1 MNEQCEKKVKWLRNG
16 ADKKNNLPGSHGVWK
31 VLIVDDDSE
40 VHVVTK
46 MVLSRVI
53 FEEKKIRF
61 FSAYSGAEGK
71 KLLEEH
77 PDIAVIFLDVV
88 MESEDAGLQLAR
100 YIRHELNNRMV
111 RIVLRTGHP
120 GQAPSES
127 VIVDYEINDYKE
139 KTELTTQKL
148 YTSMIV
154 ALRSY
159 RDLVVID
166 NNRKGLKKVIE
177 ASASIFELQSLGR
190 FATGVLIQLVALL
203 HLQPS
208 AMYCTE
214 SMFAVGEK
222 GADANDF
229 YILAATGE
237 FEKNIQSKVAGAV
250 SQDVKKC
257 LDEAYRLKKNYY
269 LGNSMVIYCASQRG
283 AQHLIYFEGVNHL
296 TEVDKNLLEIFA
308 LNVSVALENIYL
320 MQELED
326 DQKEVIFAL
335 VDAMETRSLEPVYHA
350 KRVSEIVRILAPYC
364 GFTDREVAEIS
375 LAAAIHD
382 VGTLG
387 VADRI
392 LNKVGSLD
400 KAEYEEMK
408 KHSQIGYHLLRAN
421 NRKKLHCAAD
431 LARLHHERYDGSGYP
446 AGLVGEEISYAG
458 RLIAVA
464 DVFDALGNRRSYR
477 APWELKDIIDYMK
490 DQSGKQF
497 DPQIVKILL
506 EHIDEVVNVRVTF
519 PDE

>member
-1 MNEQCEKKVKWLRNG
+1 MNEYCEKKIKWLRNG
-16 ADKKNNLPGSHGVWK
+16 SETKINLPGPHGAWK

-46 MVLSRVI
+46 MVLSRVT
-53 FEEKKIRF
+53 FDDKKIRF

-71 KLLEEH
+71 KILEEH

-100 YIRHELNNRMV
+100 YIRHEMNNRMV

-120 GQAPSES
+120 GQAPSER
-127 VIVDYEINDYKE
+127 VIIDYEINDYKE

-159 RDLVVID
+159 RDLVAID

-203 HLQPS
+203 HLEPS
-208 AMYCTE
+208 ALYCME
-214 SMFAVGEK
+214 SMFTVGEK
-222 GADANDF
+222 GANTNDF

-237 FEKNIQSKVAGAV
+237 FEKNIQSQVAGVV
-250 SQDVKKC
+250 SKEVKEC

-269 LGNSMVIYCASQRG
+269 TGNCMVIYCASQRG
-283 AQHLIYFEGVNHL
+283 AQHLIYFEGVTHL
-296 TEVDKNLLEIFA
+296 TEVDSNLLEIFA
-308 LNVSVALENIYL
+308 VNVSVALENIYL

-335 VDAMETRSLEPVYHA
+335 VDAMETRALEPVYHA

-364 GFTDREVAEIS
+364 GFDEREVAEIS

-387 VADRI
+387 VAENI
-392 LNKVGSLD
+392 LNKVGTFD
-400 KAEYEEMK
+400 EAEYAEMK
-408 KHSQIGYHLLRAN
+408 KHSQIGHHLLKAN
-421 NRKKLHCAAD
+421 NRKKLHRAAD
-431 LARLHHERYDGSGYP
+431 LALLHHERYDGSGYP
-446 AGLVGEEISYAG
+446 AGLAGEEISCAG

-464 DVFDALGNRRSYR
+464 DVFDALGNRRPYR
-477 APWELKDIIDYMK
+477 APWVLTDIIEYMK
-490 DQSGKQF
+490 NQSGKHF
-497 DPQIVKILL
+497 DPQIVKVLL
-506 EHIDEVVNVRVTF
+506 EHIDEVVSVRTAF
-519 PDE
+519 PD